1 MCTRIPCEQDLKS
14 ENLNH
19 YGLAAA
25 RCQNPSQDCLA
36 EGFCH
41 YGGHCFENKAW
52 THEEAVAHIQTLE
65 RLLQESEVKY
75 NQLHAHHLHLI
86 SMLKTSIK
94 RALEQSKDTSAF
106 ALRQCLSIL
115 EKV

>member
-1 MCTRIPCEQDLKS
+1 MTFRLPCEQDLKS

-36 EGFCH
+36 DGFCN

-52 THEEAVAHIQTLE
+52 THEEAIAHIQTLE
-65 RLLQESEVKY
+65 SLLQESEVKY

-86 SMLKTSIK
+86 SMLRTSIK
-94 RALEQSKDTSAF
+94 RAIEQSKDINAF
-106 ALRQCLSIL
+106 ALRQCLAIL
-115 EKV
+115 EKL

>member
-1 MCTRIPCEQDLKS
+1 MTYRLPCEQDLKS
-14 ENLNH
+14 ENHTL

-25 RCQNPSQDCLA
+25 CCQNPSQDCLA
-36 EGFCH
+36 DGFCN

-52 THEEAVAHIQTLE
+52 THEEAIAHIQILE
-65 RLLQESEVKY
+65 RLLNESEVKY
-75 NQLHAHHLHLI
+75 NQLHAHHQQLI

-94 RALEQSKDTSAF
+94 RAVEQSKDINAF
-106 ALRQCLSIL
+106 ALRQCLAIL